1 MPKPKI
7 ADLSSGLVAVKGRA
21 APPPDTPIRAAEL
34 APVAG
39 RSRQGDIKEAGV
51 TREEIVPLNFRIPA
65 SLRRAFKTYAAQHDM
80 KLNELLRVAFEAYR
94 AQQGD

>member
-1 MPKPKI
+1 MAKPKV
-7 ADLSSGLVAVKGRA
+7 ADLSPGLVAIKGSA
-21 APPPDTPIRAAEL
+21 APPADTPTRAARPS
-34 APVAG
+34 PVSG
-39 RSRQGDIKEAGV
+39 RDGQGAAEETG

-94 AQQGD
+94 ARQGD